1 MNLAVMQPY
10 LFPYIGYFQLIYA
23 SDLFLLFDDVAYI
36 KKGYINR
43 NSIMMDGQ
51 PYRFTIPVPGAS
63 QNKKIYE
70 LSYSNDVDKVMKSI
84 SQAYSKA
91 KHFDTIYP
99 MIERVLSQPVRDI
112 ADLCLASYK
121 EIFSY
126 LGLEKSFKKTSTI
139 DYDREQP
146 AENRII
152 DLCNRFNA
160 DHYINPIGGIDLYS
174 RENFERKKLKLS
186 FLKPELV
193 EYKQLSNGFISG
205 LSIIDVLM
213 NCRPDEIRSL
223 LSKYELV

>member
-23 SDLFLLFDDVAYI
+23 SDLFMLFDDVAYI

-51 PYRFTIPVPGAS
+51 PFRFTVPVPGAS

-70 LSYSNDVDKVMKSI
+70 LSYSSDVDKVLKSI
-84 SQAYSKA
+84 AQAYSKA
-91 KHFDTIYP
+91 QHFDSIYP

-112 ADLCLASYK
+112 ADLCLISYE

-126 LGLEKSFKKTSTI
+126 LGVEKSFEKTSTI
-139 DYDREQP
+139 NYNRDQL

-152 DLCNRFNA
+152 DLCSRSNA
-160 DHYINPIGGIDLYS
+160 DHYINPIGGTDLYS
-174 RENFERKKLKLS
+174 RENFERRKLKLS

-193 EYKQLSNGFISG
+193 EYKQLSNEFVSG
-205 LSIIDVLM
+205 LSIIDILM

>member
-51 PYRFTIPVPGAS
+51 SFRFTIPVPGAS

-70 LSYSNDVDKVMKSI
+70 LSYSSDVEKVLKSI
-84 SQAYSKA
+84 AQAYSKA
-91 KHFDTIYP
+91 PYFDTIYP
-99 MIERVLSQPVRDI
+99 MIERVLLQPVRDI

-126 LGLEKSFKKTSTI
+126 LGLEKSFKKTSAI

-152 DLCNRFNA
+152 DLCSRFNA

-213 NCRPDEIRSL
+213 NCGPDEIRSL